1 MMRGSSEGT
10 GGVFDWLWE
19 KRQTLLALFLLL
31 LVGVLSLL
39 VFERLPIEGS
49 GLALD
54 WQSIWGG
61 VRGARPSYETGLRIP
76 PWGAILLLPF
86 GLLSLRSSWALITL
100 ATISALV
107 ACVPRDFGRWQRLS
121 ATILLAT
128 SYSALRLYADGNL
141 EVLIIVGILLMIR
154 GVPRRNTWALAGA
167 VLLMTLKIQETWLL
181 LIVLAIY
188 VTRQWPRR
196 LWLGASGIVA
206 AVCVPSLLWLGSAW
220 WGAFAGIQQRGSIM
234 DASILAGL
242 ARLGLPG
249 WAAGVVWLALLGAII
264 LLARMSPSI
273 VEREWAGLLVTASL
287 ILAPYAAGNSLV
299 TVLAIGV
306 TPMLAAW
313 PLAGALV
320 FLLDDLKY
328 ALSGDFMFQWGALYA
343 TAQFLL
349 IGAILYVR
357 RWRASSVNSGRGTHR
372 MSGDPATDQPA
383 A

>member
-1 MMRGSSEGT
+1 MRGLSERT
-10 GGVFDWLWE
+10 AAILDWVWGG
-19 KRQTLLALFLLL
+19 RRTLLAVFLLL
-31 LVGVLSLL
+31 LVLRLSLQ
-39 VFERLPIEGS
+39 VFERLPIEGT

-54 WQSIWGG
+54 WRSIWGG
-61 VRGARPSYETGLRIP
+61 VRGGQPSYETGLRIP
-76 PWGAILLLPF
+76 PWGAILLIPF

-100 ATISALV
+100 ATISGLV
-107 ACVPRDFGRWQRLS
+107 ACVPREWGRWQRLI
-121 ATILLAT
+121 ATILLTT
-128 SYSALRLYADGNL
+128 SYSALRLFADGNI

-154 GVPRRNTWALAGA
+154 SLPRRNNWALAGA
-167 VLLMTLKIQETWLL
+167 VLLITLKIQETWLL
-181 LIVLAIY
+181 LIILASH
-188 VTRQWPRR
+188 VTRQWPRK
-196 LWLGASGIVA
+196 LWLGAAGIVA
-206 AVCVPSLLWLGSAW
+206 AVCVPSLLWLGPAW

-249 WAAGVVWLALLGAII
+249 WMAGVVWLVLLGAII
-264 LLARMSPSI
+264 LLARKAPSL
-273 VEREWAGLLVTASL
+273 VGREWAGLLVSASL
-287 ILAPYAAGNSLV
+287 VLAPYAAGNSLV

-313 PLAGALV
+313 PIVGAVV

-357 RWRASSVNSGRGTHR
+357 RWRASSEDSGRGTR
-372 MSGDPATDQPA
+372 RISGDPAIDQHA
-383 A
+383 V